1 MSSLSEIRS
10 LFHLTIKSTLSKN
23 QKREILIQNAKRDIF
38 MVSGE
43 TLTFDIEIGNRQV
56 LISR

>member
-1 MSSLSEIRS
+1 MDS
-10 LFHLTIKSTLSKN
+10 FKKSKEGDFNSK
-23 QKREILIQNAKRDIF
+23 RKRDIF
-38 MVSGE
+38 MVLGE